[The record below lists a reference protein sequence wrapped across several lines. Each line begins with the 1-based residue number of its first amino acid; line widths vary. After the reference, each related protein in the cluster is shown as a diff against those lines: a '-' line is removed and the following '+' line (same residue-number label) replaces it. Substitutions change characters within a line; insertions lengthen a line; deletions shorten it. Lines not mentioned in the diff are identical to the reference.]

1 MSTAVSP
8 SREDARRPSNL
19 RGLLDTGALIA
30 AGALAGFGILMWI
43 AANWDGFGKW
53 GRFSLVA
60 AALTVSALG
69 AVLSNKAR
77 VPLSLAGILCIGG
90 LFALI
95 GQTYQTGAD
104 PWQLFAL
111 WAALALPW
119 ALAARS
125 DAVWPALVV
134 VAFAAIGLY
143 FQIEAGPNWLQP
155 ESRVLPL
162 WLIAFAITGAL
173 SPFAGIDEW
182 TGPTK
187 WAFRLA
193 AVLTALLVLSTT
205 IPAILDDKGSN
216 ILVLAGY
223 AVVGL
228 AILAIVMTHPLDVA
242 LLAVYVLALDV
253 LIITGVGYLM
263 FARNNPH
270 FETGSFLGLGLI
282 ATAVVAGSAAA
293 ILKLMRTSDGATP
306 AMSQAASASRTW
318 PVVVMTGIGAL
329 LAAVP
334 FIVFLGATFGVF
346 LEKGGGT
353 YLVGGAILAGAVTLL
368 RTKGNLGFGQQFGI
382 IAFITGLLLFGFG
395 LYRDLSGME
404 ASLALFVLITGLALL
419 MPDDWT
425 VGLMGALAGGFAAY
439 VASDLVYL
447 AYGVQDVGF
456 SAYRVGAGA
465 KYVAAIGALGL
476 IALEERRGFFGV
488 RENAIGRYLSGLVAA
503 ALLFVMWGAG
513 QTFMLFGGWG
523 GGWTPTAPAQQLP
536 LINLNLV
543 TLSALVMTAFAC
555 WWLAR
560 KMPDLKTPTGAA
572 VAALLLILTLVAPSM
587 GAVVLVLAAALTTG
601 RRPLALL
608 AAFAGLWLIGAF
620 YYWLGWPLTHKAYL
634 MAGLGL
640 ALGAV
645 AYASH
650 AKLSALVPGGE
661 AHVPLSSG
669 PLSTGMAAALILA
682 STISTGV
689 LAAQTIRQKEAILE
703 TGRTIYVPLA
713 PVDPRSLMQGD
724 YMALRFELPSELP
737 PPVVAGDPPVRAI
750 ASLDAR
756 SVAKVTTLA
765 GASYKPTSDE
775 IIITLAR
782 KHGRWMF
789 ATDAWYF
796 KEGTADTY
804 AKAKFGEF
812 RVAPDGEA
820 LLVGLA
826 DENLQALK

>member
-1 MSTAVSP
+1 MSTAMSP
-8 SREDARRPSNL
+8 TGAEARSPRDL
-19 RGLLDTGALIA
+19 RGLLDTGALVA
-30 AGALAGFGILMWI
+30 AGALVGFGILMAI
-43 AANWDGFGKW
+43 AANWDGLGKW

-69 AVLSNKAR
+69 AILSNKAR
-77 VPLSLAGILCIGG
+77 VPLSLAGIMSIGG

-125 DAVWPALVV
+125 DAVWSALVV

-143 FQIEAGPNWLQP
+143 FQIEAGPNWLQA

-162 WLIAFAITGAL
+162 WLVAFAITAAL

-182 TGPTK
+182 TGPVK

-253 LIITGVGYLM
+253 LIITGIAYLM
-263 FARNNPH
+263 FVANNPRV
-270 FETGSFLGLGLI
+270 ETGSFLGLGLI

-293 ILKLMRTSDGATP
+293 ILKLIRTSDGATP
-306 AMSQAASASRTW
+306 AISQAASASRTW

-334 FIVFLGATFGVF
+334 FIAFLGATFGVF

-353 YLVGGAILAGAVTLL
+353 YLVGGAILAGAATLL
-368 RTKGNLGFGQQFGI
+368 RSKGDLGFGQQFGI
-382 IAFITGLLLFGFG
+382 IAFITGLILFGFG
-395 LYRDLSGME
+395 LYRDLSAIE
-404 ASLALFVLITGLALL
+404 ASLALFVLVTGLALL

-439 VASDLVYL
+439 ILSDLVYL
-447 AYGVQDVGF
+447 AYGIHDAGYTP
-456 SAYRVGAGA
+456 YRFGAGA

-476 IALEERRGFFGV
+476 IALQERSGYFGA
-488 RENAIGRYLSGLVAA
+488 REDAAGRYLSGLAAA
-503 ALLFVMWGAG
+503 ALVLVMWSAG
-513 QTFMLFGGWG
+513 QTFLLFGGWG
-523 GGWTPTAPAQQLP
+523 GGWTPAVPHQQLP
-536 LINLNLV
+536 LVNINLV
-543 TLSALVMTAFAC
+543 TLSGLAMTAFAC

-560 KMPDLKTPTGAA
+560 KFPDLTTPTGLAA
-572 VAALLLILTLVAPSM
+572 AALLLILTLFAPSL
-587 GAVVLVLAAALTTG
+587 GAAVLVGAAALTTD
-601 RRPLALL
+601 RRSLALL
-608 AAFAGLWLIGAF
+608 AAFAGLWLIGTF

-645 AYASH
+645 AYATH
-650 AKLSALVPGGE
+650 AKLSAILPGGE
-661 AHVPLSSG
+661 TRAPLMSG
-669 PLSTGMAAALILA
+669 PLSTGLTAALILA
-682 STISTGV
+682 SAAATGV
-689 LAAQTIRQKEAILE
+689 LAAQTIRQKEAIIE

-724 YMALRFELPSELP
+724 YMALRFELPLELP
-737 PPVVAGDPPVRAI
+737 PPEVAGDPPVRAV
-750 ASLDAR
+750 AMLDSR
-756 SVAKVTTLA
+756 GIAKVTTLA
-765 GASYKPTSDE
+765 GASYKPGSEE
-775 IIITLAR
+775 IIINLAR

-812 RVAPDGEA
+812 RVSPDGDA

-826 DENLQALK
+826 DEGLQGLK